1 MSDKKMIS
9 KIQALG
15 KEISLPTGVDD
26 TMVLDRARIL
36 SILRDYDPEVARELE
51 SVEFTIR
58 VEENVAII
66 YRDSAVMG

>member
-1 MSDKKMIS
+1 MIS

-26 TMVLDRARIL
+26 AIVLDRTRFL
-36 SILRDYDPEVARELE
+36 SILRDYEPELARELE

-58 VEENVAII
+58 VEENMAIV